1 MIFIVNQDP
10 FAAVQLQKQLKNT
23 NDQFVEIYLSAEEAE
38 QNLYKLPELIL
49 LDENLEFGNLLYITQ
64 SIKAYDASIQIVWLC
79 SENSSEL
86 KKMYPSYGVLQCIP
100 KGDYFLE
107 RLSLTI
113 IEARQNISRSMHHQK
128 RIEHLRNNI
137 LKASSDPLS
146 EQAEPYHPK
155 AEWTNWNY

>member
-10 FAAVQLQKQLKNT
+10 FAAVQLQRQLKST
-23 NDQFVEIYLSAEEAE
+23 NDQFVEVYLSAEEAE

-64 SIKAYDASIQIVWLC
+64 SIKAYDASIQTVWLC
-79 SENSSEL
+79 SEDSSEL

-113 IEARQNISRSMHHQK
+113 IESRKNFSRTKHDQK

-137 LKASSDPLS
+137 LKPSSDPLFT
-146 EQAEPYHPK
+146 QTEPFHPK
-155 AEWTNWNY
+155 VQ